1 MKDTK
6 YFKAKEFQCKCGCD
20 SNEMHQEFVDK
31 LTLAREIAGIPFV
44 ITSGYRCAKHNK
56 AVGGVAGSAHT
67 TGWAVDIAAA
77 TGEQKFKITQAL
89 IIAGFTRIGIAK
101 SFIHVDMDSSKP
113 SPTIW
118 LY

>member
-6 YFKAKEFQCKCGCD
+6 YFKAKEFQCKCGCNTNGIEQ
-20 SNEMHQEFVDK
+20 SFVDK
-31 LTLAREIAGIPFV
+31 LTQAREIAGIPFV
-44 ITSGYRCAKHNK
+44 ITSGYRCAEHNK

-67 TGWAVDIAAA
+67 TGWAVDISAG
-77 TGEQKFKITQAL
+77 TGEQKFKIVKAL
-89 IIAGFTRIGIAK
+89 IDAGFTRIGVAK
-101 SFIHVDMDSSKP
+101 TFIHVDMDSTKP

>member
-6 YFKAKEFQCKCGCD
+6 RFKAKEFQCKCGCNT
-20 SNEMHQEFVDK
+20 NEMNQEFVDK

-44 ITSGYRCAKHNK
+44 ITSGYRCPAHNK
-56 AVGGVAGSAHT
+56 AVGGVAGSSHT
-67 TGWAVDIAAA
+67 TGYAADISAA
-77 TGEQKFKITQAL
+77 TGEQKFKIVQAL
-89 IIAGFTRIGIAK
+89 ITAGFTRVGIAK
-101 SFIHVDMDSSKP
+101 SFIHVDSDPKKP